1 MGHHHREKP
10 SVAHMGDHPSVTVME
25 IPFLWSHSRL
35 AETKPAANQF
45 TSLAVAGTVLHFG
58 VVTVSTCQV
67 NEERIIQ

>member
-1 MGHHHREKP
+1 
-10 SVAHMGDHPSVTVME
+10 ME